1 MEPVDLLP
9 YEEKAVPPFF
19 YAFWLS
25 YIVSGF
31 NYVLPFLRL
40 QNHKE
45 SVFFIVKKCKYVIGE
60 IYLVVYLAPETCEAA
75 YRAAVKPF
83 VDPVC

>member
-1 MEPVDLLP
+1 MKKKLFLLFFTLSGCLILFPDLIM
-9 YEEKAVPPFF
+9 FCRF
-19 YAFWLS
+19 YVCK
-25 YIVSGF
+25 IT
-31 NYVLPFLRL
+31 
-40 QNHKE
+40 KKC
-45 SVFFIVKKCKYVIGE
+45 VFFIVKKCKYVIGE